1 MKPITLRNLPPRVA
15 QAIRKKAATE
25 KTSLNKAVI
34 GLLEVSTG
42 NSKPEKKRDLSWLA
56 GSWSK
61 EEADAFD
68 RALAE
73 QRQIDPEMWK

>member
-1 MKPITLRNLPPRVA
+1 MKAITLRNIPPRVA
-15 QAIRKKAATE
+15 QAIRKKAASE

-42 NSKPEKKRDLSWLA
+42 HKHEKKRDLSRWA
-56 GSWSK
+56 GSWTK

-68 RALAE
+68 RNLAE
-73 QRQIDPEMWK
+73 QRKIDWEMWR